1 MSRKEL
7 GRELHQTM
15 CLLELGLFHQ
25 RGQAEWPTSSRPTAL
40 WVSLECM
47 VYPDDVA
54 ENSVNPLG
62 HLLEPGAPRVS
73 P

>member
-1 MSRKEL
+1 MMSRKEV

-54 ENSVNPLG
+54 EN
-62 HLLEPGAPRVS
+62 
-73 P
+73 